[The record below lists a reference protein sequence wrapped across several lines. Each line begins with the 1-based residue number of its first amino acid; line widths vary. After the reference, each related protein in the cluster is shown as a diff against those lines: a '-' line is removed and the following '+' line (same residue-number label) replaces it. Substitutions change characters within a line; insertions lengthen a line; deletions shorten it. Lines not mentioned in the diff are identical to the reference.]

1 MNDRF
6 ELWDADAG
14 NMIGV
19 YDSQAEALAEV
30 RDLLEANG
38 MEYADDL
45 SLARRGDDS
54 GELVAEGADLARL
67 AAVGDQ
73 TRRSA

>member
-1 MNDRF
+1 MRNRF
-6 ELWDADAG
+6 ELWDVDTG

-19 YDSQAEALAEV
+19 YPSLAEALTEV

-38 MEYADDL
+38 TEYADDL
-45 SLARRGDDS
+45 SLARRTDGA
-54 GELVAEGADLARL
+54 GELIAEGAALARL
-67 AAVGDQ
+67 AAAGDQ